1 MDSISKTIGLLLIIG
16 SLLLIGL
23 IYGPVLK
30 EEFRYQ
36 ASIIG
41 SQPQE
46 EVIPESEEFG
56 LVIPKIGVNA
66 KVFSS
71 VDANNPKEYLPLLTQ
86 GVAQA
91 KGSSFPGGEGNVFIF
106 AHSADTPLNI
116 TRYNAIFYLIGK
128 LEPGDKII
136 VYFQQVEY
144 IYEVFEKKVLPP
156 EMMADYLYA
165 LKGRTLTLQTCSP
178 PGTTINRMLVTAKEM
193 D

>member
-1 MDSISKTIGLLLIIG
+1 MDSISRTIGLLLIIG

-36 ASIIG
+36 ASIIEL
-41 SQPQE
+41 PQE
-46 EVIPESEEFG
+46 GITPESEEFG

-66 KVFSS
+66 KVFSN

-136 VYFQQVEY
+136 IYFQQVEY
-144 IYEVFEKKVLPP
+144 NYEVFEKKVL
-156 EMMADYLYA
+156 E
-165 LKGRTLTLQTCSP
+165 CW
-178 PGTTINRMLVTAKEM
+178 
-193 D
+193 